1 MVTPMTLSVSWAFA
15 GNAVY
20 TFCQWL
26 VFALMLRS
34 LPLAD
39 VGVFAY
45 WIAVTG
51 PVFVLANVRL
61 RNLVATGVSSPNG
74 FADYLAARLLTVAA
88 AVCVSLA
95 LGAVLAKDAWA
106 FTILALVVAAK
117 AFDAVAD
124 ICHGLFQRELDMRSA
139 AIGLTMN
146 GVLSV
151 ALVGVSLAASPSLR
165 AAVAAYAAASALAVA
180 GWDLRRTGKH
190 LGAAERSIVR
200 REVLP
205 AAGSLIWRATPLGLS
220 SGIASLQIHLPRYAI
235 GAYLGP
241 ASLAVFTALAY
252 IPALGNLI
260 ANATA
265 QAALP
270 LLARDLR
277 TSNDLYRRHLRIL
290 VGSGVALGV
299 LTVIATALLGRSIV
313 TLIYG
318 AGIAQQHSLLTW
330 LMVAAALTYAF
341 LPLGTAT
348 AARTRFAAQALIST
362 ASILVVAVFIVP
374 LVSRYGLLGG
384 AYALCAAALVE
395 GGAYVALTL
404 HDSRSDARLGGI
416 AVGAMAEAGGR

>member
-1 MVTPMTLSVSWAFA
+1 MTVNVSWAFA

-26 VFALMLRS
+26 VFTLLLRS
-34 LPLAD
+34 LRLAD
-39 VGVFAY
+39 VGLFAY

-51 PVFVLANVRL
+51 PIFVLANLRL

-88 AVCVSLA
+88 AVCVSLG
-95 LGAVLAKDAWA
+95 LGALLAKDVGA
-106 FTILALVVAAK
+106 FTILALVAGAK

-139 AIGLTMN
+139 AIGLTTN

-151 ALVGVSLAASPSLR
+151 ALVAVSLAVSPSLR
-165 AAVAAYAAASALAVA
+165 AAAAAYAAASLLALA

-190 LGAAERSIVR
+190 VEAAERSIMR
-200 REVLP
+200 REVLR
-205 AAGSLIWRATPLGLS
+205 AARRMIWRATPLGLS

-252 IPALGNLI
+252 IPTLSNLI

-277 TSNDLYRRHLRIL
+277 TSHALYRQHLRML
-290 VGSGVALGV
+290 VGSGLALGV
-299 LTVIATALLGRSIV
+299 LTVIATALLGRSII

-318 AGIAQQHSLLTW
+318 AEIAEHHDLLTW
-330 LMVAAALTYAF
+330 LMTAAALTYAF
-341 LPLGTAT
+341 LPLGTAS
-348 AARTRFAAQALIST
+348 AARTRFGAQALIST
-362 ASILVVAVFIVP
+362 ASILVVAILVVP

-395 GGAYVALTL
+395 GCAYVALTL
-404 HDSRSDARLGGI
+404 HDFRFDAQRRGI
-416 AVGAMAEAGGR
+416 ALGAMAEAGGR

>member
-1 MVTPMTLSVSWAFA
+1 MTVSVSWAFV

-20 TFCQWL
+20 AFCQWL
-26 VFALMLRS
+26 VYALLIRS
-34 LPLAD
+34 LRLAD
-39 VGVFAY
+39 VGLFAY

-51 PVFVLANVRL
+51 PIFVLGNLRL

-95 LGAVLAKDAWA
+95 LGAVLAKDLGA
-106 FTILALVVAAK
+106 FTILALVASAK
-117 AFDAVAD
+117 AFDAVSD

-139 AIGLTMN
+139 AIGLTTN

-151 ALVGVSLAASPSLR
+151 ALVAVSLAVSPSLR
-165 AAVAAYAAASALAVA
+165 AAAAAYAAASILALA

-190 LGAAERSIVR
+190 VKAPERSIMR
-200 REVLP
+200 REVLR
-205 AAGSLIWRATPLGLS
+205 AAWRTIWRATPLGLS
-220 SGIASLQIHLPRYAI
+220 SAIASLQIYLPRYAI

-252 IPALGNLI
+252 IPTLTNLI

-270 LLARDLR
+270 LLARDVR
-277 TSNDLYRRHLRIL
+277 TSHALFRQHLRML
-290 VGSGVALGV
+290 VGSGLALGV
-299 LTVIATALLGRSIV
+299 LAVIAAALLGRSIITV
-313 TLIYG
+313 IYG
-318 AGIAQQHSLLTW
+318 AEIAEHHDLLTW
-330 LMVAAALTYAF
+330 LMTTAALTYAF
-341 LPLGTAT
+341 LPLGTAST
-348 AARTRFAAQALIST
+348 ARTRFGAQLLITAASF
-362 ASILVVAVFIVP
+362 LVVATLVVP

-395 GGAYVALTL
+395 GCAYVALTL
-404 HDSRSDARLGGI
+404 HDFRFDVRLRGI
-416 AVGAMAEAGGR
+416 AHGELAQAGGR

>member
-1 MVTPMTLSVSWAFA
+1 MKVNASWAFA

-20 TFCQWL
+20 AFCQWL
-26 VFALMLRS
+26 VFALLLRS
-34 LPLAD
+34 LRLAD
-39 VGVFAY
+39 VGLFAY

-51 PVFVLANVRL
+51 PIFVLANLRL

-95 LGAVLAKDAWA
+95 LGAVLAKDSEA
-106 FTILALVVAAK
+106 FTILALVAGAK

-139 AIGLTMN
+139 AIGLTTN

-151 ALVGVSLAASPSLR
+151 ALVAVSLAVSPSLR
-165 AAVAAYAAASALAVA
+165 AAGAAYAAASILALV

-190 LGAAERSIVR
+190 VEGAERSIMR
-200 REVLP
+200 REVLR
-205 AAGSLIWRATPLGLS
+205 AARSMIWRATPLGLS
-220 SGIASLQIHLPRYAI
+220 SAIASLQIHLPRYAI
-235 GAYLGP
+235 GAYLGS

-252 IPALGNLI
+252 IPTLTNLI

-277 TSNDLYRRHLRIL
+277 TSHVLFRQHVRML
-290 VGSGVALGV
+290 VGSGLALGV
-299 LTVIATALLGRSIV
+299 LAVIATALFGRSII

-318 AGIAQQHSLLTW
+318 PEIAEHHNLLTR
-330 LMVAAALTYAF
+330 LMTTAALTYAF
-341 LPLGTAT
+341 LPLGTAST
-348 AARTRFAAQALIST
+348 ARTRFGAQVLITAASF
-362 ASILVVAVFIVP
+362 LVVAILVVP

-395 GGAYVALTL
+395 GCAYVALTL
-404 HDSRSDARLGGI
+404 HDFRFDVRLRGI
-416 AVGAMAEAGGR
+416 APAAMAEAGGR

>member
-1 MVTPMTLSVSWAFA
+1 MTLNVSWAFV

-20 TFCQWL
+20 AFCQWL
-26 VFALMLRS
+26 VYALLIRS
-34 LPLAD
+34 LRLAD
-39 VGVFAY
+39 VGLFAY

-51 PVFVLANVRL
+51 PIFVLANLRL

-95 LGAVLAKDAWA
+95 LGAVLAKDSEA
-106 FTILALVVAAK
+106 FTILALVAGAK

-139 AIGLTMN
+139 AIGLTTN

-151 ALVGVSLAASPSLR
+151 ALVAVSLAVSPSLR
-165 AAVAAYAAASALAVA
+165 AAGAAYAAASILALV

-190 LGAAERSIVR
+190 VEGAERSIMR
-200 REVLP
+200 REVLR
-205 AAGSLIWRATPLGLS
+205 AARSMIWRATPLGLS
-220 SGIASLQIHLPRYAI
+220 SAIASLQIHLPRYAI
-235 GAYLGP
+235 GAYLGS

-252 IPALGNLI
+252 IPTLTNLI

-277 TSNDLYRRHLRIL
+277 TSHVLFRQHVRML
-290 VGSGVALGV
+290 VGSGLALGV
-299 LTVIATALLGRSIV
+299 LAVIATALFGRSII

-318 AGIAQQHSLLTW
+318 PEIAEHHNLLTW
-330 LMVAAALTYAF
+330 LMTTAALTYAF
-341 LPLGTAT
+341 LPLGTAST
-348 AARTRFAAQALIST
+348 ARTRFGAQVLITAASF
-362 ASILVVAVFIVP
+362 LVVAILVVP

-395 GGAYVALTL
+395 GCAYVALTL
-404 HDSRSDARLGGI
+404 HDFRFDVRLRGI
-416 AVGAMAEAGGR
+416 APAAMAEAGGR